1 MIYGKIKKNTIIL
14 IYSSCVFLCH
24 LDFSFFFNIYRNN
37 FFLLEKWDF
46 SLLKCIKQDKKQ
58 QNNIFSTSLLAY
70 PNQHTGKDTRV
81 SHKSQ
86 PLVLSEY
93 MHATLLI
100 RIIKYLKGKA
110 KTYRKGTVHVC
121 LEHPNETQTPRQIT
135 TMDLKYFKLL
145 VSIKKSREKKN

>member
-1 MIYGKIKKNTIIL
+1 VFFCVTWIL
-14 IYSSCVFLCH
+14 AF
-24 LDFSFFFNIYRNN
+24 FSTYIEIN

-58 QNNIFSTSLLAY
+58 KITYFQSHFSFTLISIPAKIRGSLTSHNPWFY
-70 PNQHTGKDTRV
+70 QST
-81 SHKSQ
+81 
-86 PLVLSEY
+86 Y
-93 MHATLLI
+93 MYATLLI
-100 RIIKYLKGKA
+100 RIIKYLKGKP

-121 LEHPNETQTPRQIT
+121 LEHPNETQTRRQIT